1 MTHPAG
7 ASALIEALL
16 QPQCYPHTVKR
27 VERLETH
34 ISWIFLTG
42 PYAYKI
48 KKPVKLGFLDFSS
61 LEARRHYCEEEL
73 RLNRRLAHDL
83 YLDIVEIRGLPH
95 APRIAGHGPVLEYAV
110 RMREFPQ
117 EALANR
123 LLARGELTPAL
134 VTGMAS
140 HIAAFHAQLPPALPE
155 SRYGTPES
163 VLKNAQDNFEQI
175 SSLLESPEEQEALK
189 VVREWTERELILRD
203 CELRERRSAGMV
215 RECHG
220 DLHLGNIV
228 LLDGELVPFD
238 CIEFNP
244 DFRWNDVMSEIAF
257 VMMDLLDRGAPR
269 LAWLFLSS
277 YLEATGVYSGLSVL
291 RFYLVYRAM
300 VRAKVH
306 LIRAQQCAADP
317 VEQRRL
323 MAAYRSYVELATQ
336 CAALGR
342 PALVLMRGLSGSGKS
357 TVAQE
362 LVQALGAVH
371 VRSDVERKR
380 LHGRKPMERTGS
392 AIRSGLYGQNSTE
405 ATYARL
411 AEAARVVAQAGYT
424 AIVDATFLQR
434 SQRAQLRAV
443 ADALGV
449 SVAVID
455 VQAPQAVLRE
465 RIARRATENRDPSEA
480 TLEVLE
486 HQTASAEPILLD
498 EQLAVICLNGHEDLT
513 ASAIDNL
520 VRRLLD
526 ISTPGRPATPSP
538 CVDRPTPAA
547 TRSALLC

>member
-1 MTHPAG
+1 MTHPAQT
-7 ASALIEALL
+7 SALIEALL
-16 QPQCYPHTVKR
+16 QPQCYPHTVQS

-34 ISWIFLTG
+34 ISWVFLTG
-42 PYAYKI
+42 PYAFKI
-48 KKPVKLGFLDFSS
+48 KKPVSLGFLDFTS
-61 LEARRHYCEEEL
+61 LEARRRYCEEEL
-73 RLNRRLAHDL
+73 RLNRRLTPDL
-83 YLDIVEIRGLPH
+83 YLDVVEIRGSPH

-110 RMREFPQ
+110 RMRQFPQ

-123 LLARGELTPAL
+123 LLARGELTPEL
-134 VTGMAS
+134 VTSFARR
-140 HIAAFHAQLPPALPE
+140 IAEFHAQLPPALPE
-155 SRYGTPES
+155 SLYGTPEL
-163 VLKNAQDNFEQI
+163 VRHHAQDNFEQI
-175 SSLLESPEEQEALK
+175 SSLLESSEAHEALEF
-189 VVREWTERELILRD
+189 VRDWTEREFMLRD
-203 CELRERRSAGMV
+203 GELRERRSAGMV

-228 LLDGELVPFD
+228 LLNGELVPFD

-244 DFRWNDVMSEIAF
+244 NLRWNDVMSEIAF

-269 LAWLFLSS
+269 LAWLFLNS

-306 LIRAQQCAADP
+306 LMRAQQSAADP
-317 VEQRRL
+317 AEQRRL
-323 MAAYRSYVELATQ
+323 MAAYRSYVELATR
-336 CAALGR
+336 CAELGR
-342 PALVLMRGLSGSGKS
+342 PALVLMRGFSGSGKS

-380 LHGRKPMERTGS
+380 LHGLKPMERTGS
-392 AIRSGLYGQNSTE
+392 AIGSGLYGQNSTE

-411 AEAARVVAQAGYT
+411 AEAARVVARAGYT

-449 SVAVID
+449 PLAVVD
-455 VQAPQAVLRE
+455 VQALDAVLRE

-480 TLEVLE
+480 TLEVLKR
-486 HQTASAEPILLD
+486 QTASAEPIQPD
-498 EQLAVICLNGHEDLT
+498 EHFAVICVNGHEDLT

-520 VRRLLD
+520 VRRLVD
-526 ISTPGRPATPSP
+526 ISTPGQPAIL
-538 CVDRPTPAA
+538 CVDRPEPA